1 MGYDDGSASK
11 DSYCISLPIGPF
23 ENRRTVYGHT
33 NTVVSHCLLA
43 LRRKKNIKGDALRA
57 KLTKKGMRYEQIVA
71 HPLLL

>member
-1 MGYDDGSASK
+1 MGYDDGIASK

-43 LRRKKNIKGDALRA
+43 LQRKK
-57 KLTKKGMRYEQIVA
+57 TKKGMRYEQN
-71 HPLLL
+71 

>member
-1 MGYDDGSASK
+1 MGYDDVSASK

-43 LRRKKNIKGDALRA
+43 LRRKTKQKRGCATSKIN
-57 KLTKKGMRYEQIVA
+57 KKGMRYEQIVA